1 LIYNKNNFNHQTVCS
16 GLVQYLLGIWII
28 LVLPHAAM
36 ALEDSHA
43 QNAFPLKVS
52 PNGRHITDA
61 NGTPFLMVAD
71 VAWQLLRKLSYS
83 EALQYMDVRKS
94 QSFNTVLVELLPALP
109 NQKNYHKITPFQNNS
124 LLKPNAAYFDYLEK
138 IIVAA
143 KQRNLVIGIVV
154 SRKSWNVVF
163 DAHNEEIWK
172 EYGAFVGKRY
182 AKYNNIIWIVSE
194 EEYQSASQFKAIAD
208 GIRSSYDGQIIAS
221 LSTCSPTNNSSS
233 PNRSDLKFIIP
244 DSTVTYSEYAAVA
257 NWQKNSA
264 EAALRPFLIANSEFP
279 KEIIDQSGLIRNQAY
294 QSIMSSAAGFCHLST
309 IRNFNPTWKV
319 NITKDGAEYI
329 HQLVKILK
337 GIPWEYMQPDASPQ
351 LLPDSVDKSEI
362 GILSLSNK
370 RMAMLYVP
378 SSKPVTLDLT
388 SLNGTEFETVWY
400 SPRTGRRWTGGSFQ
414 TAANAIVQPPDSQP
428 GWDWVLL
435 VGAKK

>member
-1 LIYNKNNFNHQTVCS
+1 MIYTKNNVNRQLFFS
-16 GLVQYLLGIWII
+16 GLVKCLLGILIA
-28 LVLPHAAM
+28 VMLPLQTQAS
-36 ALEDSHA
+36 EDDNA
-43 QNAFPLKVS
+43 RNAFPLKVS

-71 VAWQLLRKLSYS
+71 VAWQLLRRLSYP
-83 EALQYMDVRKS
+83 EALHYMDVRKS
-94 QSFNTVLVELLPALP
+94 QSFNTILVELLPALP
-109 NQKNYHKITPFQNNS
+109 NQKNYHKIPPFQNNNLS
-124 LLKPNAAYFDYLEK
+124 KPNAAYFDYLEK
-138 IIVAA
+138 MIVAA
-143 KQRNLVIGIVV
+143 QERNLVVGIVV

-163 DAHNEEIWK
+163 DAHNEEMWK
-172 EYGAFVGKRY
+172 EYGAFTGKRY
-182 AKYNNIIWIVSE
+182 AKYSNIIWIVSE
-194 EEYQSASQFKAIAD
+194 EEYQSASQFKAISD
-208 GIRSSYDGQIIAS
+208 GIRSVNDGQIIAS

-279 KEIIDQSGLIRNQAY
+279 KEIADQSGLIRNQAY

-337 GIPWEYMQPDASPQ
+337 GIPWEYMQPEAASQ
-351 LLPDSVDKSEI
+351 LLPDSADKSEI

-414 TAANAIVQPPDSQP
+414 TAANAMVQPPDSQP